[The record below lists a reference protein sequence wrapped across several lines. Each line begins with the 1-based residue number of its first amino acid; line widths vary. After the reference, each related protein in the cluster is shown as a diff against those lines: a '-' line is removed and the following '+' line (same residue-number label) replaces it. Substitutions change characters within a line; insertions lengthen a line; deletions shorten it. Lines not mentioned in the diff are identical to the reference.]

1 MHTVVTLIS
10 PPGTLL
16 ELPPFVT
23 VLGEHER
30 ADWLEEG
37 RAVDLYYTRPPSDL
51 LRSTLQQLCSNL
63 RVDHIIQP
71 ADGREKKLLISDMD
85 STMIEQECIDE
96 LADRVGLKAH
106 VSAITERAMRG
117 ELDFPAA
124 LRERVGLLKGL
135 PEHELETVFE
145 ERITLM
151 PGART
156 LLATMTARG
165 AHCVLVSGGFTFF
178 TSRVARALGFHAD
191 EANILEIEA
200 GALSGTVR
208 EPILDKDSKRAS
220 LHRLAQEKQLPLTAT
235 LALGDGAN
243 DLPMLKDAGLGIAFH
258 AKPMVVEQANAAVH
272 YNDLTAALFAQ
283 GIRRSEWVN

>member
-1 MHTVVTLIS
+1 M
-10 PPGTLL
+10 PGTLL

-30 ADWLEEG
+30 VEWLEDG
-37 RAVDLYYTRPPSDL
+37 RAADLYYPQPPGDL

-63 RVDHIIQP
+63 QVDHIVQP
-71 ADGREKKLLISDMD
+71 SEGREKKLLISDMD

-135 PEHELETVFE
+135 DERELQHVFE
-145 ERITLM
+145 QHITLM
-151 PGART
+151 PGAKE
-156 LLATMTARG
+156 LVLTMTARG

-191 EANILEIEA
+191 EANILEVEA
-200 GALSGTVR
+200 GKLSGTVR
-208 EPILDKDSKRAS
+208 EPILDKDSKREA
-220 LHRLAQEKQLPLTAT
+220 LHRIAQQKGLPLSAT
-235 LALGDGAN
+235 LAIGDGAN
-243 DLPMLKDAGLGIAFH
+243 DLPMIKDAGLGIAYH
-258 AKPMVVEQANAAVH
+258 AKPVVVQQAQAAIH

-283 GIRRSEWVN
+283 GIPRKEWVS